1 MANPSE
7 SKQRPRTTT
16 PRQTETVIEP
26 EGGVQYFY
34 ANIYQVTWTMVD
46 VKIRFAELTK
56 IDLNGHNTITERAVV
71 TMAWAEAKSL
81 LETLET
87 SIASYEKVN
96 GKIKIP
102 PELRLPPGILP
113 TSD

>member
-7 SKQRPRTTT
+7 SKQHPKTTA
-16 PRQTETVIEP
+16 PQQTETVIEP

-34 ANIYQVTWTMVD
+34 ANIYQVTWTTVD

-56 IDLNGHNTITERAVV
+56 IDLKGHNTITERAVV
-71 TMAWAEAKSL
+71 TMAWAQAKSL
-81 LETLET
+81 LKTLET
-87 SIASYEKVN
+87 SVESYEKVN
-96 GKIKIP
+96 GEILIP
-102 PELRLPPGILP
+102 PELKLPPGILP